1 MKVDKCNKV
10 HRKQLTGR
18 AVAAA
23 KEELWIGRTSTA
35 VKGELYWWRLLLFML
50 FGCRLFMFMVTLN
63 FVQRSGI
70 HICSNSNSVQERAGV
85 LKLKSSDTLALTRG
99 EIKRRPN
106 CNLSLKN
113 TETLQLHKRSHLSGP
128 PL

>member
-1 MKVDKCNKV
+1 MEAVVV
-10 HRKQLTGR
+10 HVVRLKDVHVQGYVKLCSEIWNTHIAITTGFR
-18 AVAAA
+18 
-23 KEELWIGRTSTA
+23 
-35 VKGELYWWRLLLFML
+35 
-50 FGCRLFMFMVTLN
+50 
-63 FVQRSGI
+63 
-70 HICSNSNSVQERAGV
+70 VQERAGV
-85 LKLKSSDTLALTRG
+85 LKLKSSDALALTRG